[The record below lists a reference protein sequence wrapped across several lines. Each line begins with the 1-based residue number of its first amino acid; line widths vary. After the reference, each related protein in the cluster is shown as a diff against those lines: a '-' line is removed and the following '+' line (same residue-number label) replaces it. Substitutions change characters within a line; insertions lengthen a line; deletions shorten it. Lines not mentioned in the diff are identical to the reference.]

1 MVGEH
6 VGVVP
11 VLPMSMW
18 SIEILKNA
26 DTAMGKVE
34 LKGNASKGYSICFS
48 VENTHYFLAQVR
60 QANLPRVFKNI
71 ERAVRFIVDELRC
84 TQFQM
89 TIE

>member
-6 VGVVP
+6 AGAVP
-11 VLPMSMW
+11 VLPMSMS
-18 SIEILKNA
+18 SIAILKNA
-26 DTAMGKVE
+26 DTTVQVE

-84 TQFQM
+84 TKFQM